1 MFESRWCREK
11 TKTETETETEKQFFA
26 NFLEQQ
32 TENKSIQN

>member
-1 MFESRWCREK
+1 MKCSRAGGAEK
-11 TKTETETETEKQFFA
+11 KQKQKKQFFA